1 MNHNMLIKLKE
12 NLYKITIRLAMLYN
26 IKCWDV
32 QKQYVHKLRI
42 EKMMLLRWIYK
53 WLIIQKQL

>member
-1 MNHNMLIKLKE
+1 MNHSMLIKLKE
-12 NLYKITIRLAMLYN
+12 NLYKVTIRLAMLYN
-26 IKCWDV
+26 IECWDV

-53 WLIIQKQL
+53 WLIIQKNL